1 MIIDSSSESRT
12 MLKDFLLANNH
23 DVVYETHNSFEA
35 VERYFLIRP
44 KIIFLDLMMNNYDG
58 LTILKKMKQLIYNQ
72 FYLTLTV

>member
-23 DVVYETHNSFEA
+23 DVVYETHNGFEV

-58 LTILKKMKQLIYNQ
+58 LTILKKMK
-72 FYLTLTV
+72 